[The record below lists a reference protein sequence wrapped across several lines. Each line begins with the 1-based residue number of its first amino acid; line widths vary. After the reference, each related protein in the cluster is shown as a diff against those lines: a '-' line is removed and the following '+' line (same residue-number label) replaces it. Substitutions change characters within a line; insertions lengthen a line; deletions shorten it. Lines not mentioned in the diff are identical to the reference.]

1 LPALAL
7 SVEPPERDT
16 MTRPPVLPSES
27 ILGRG
32 LLSQVIW
39 GGLVLGLTPLA
50 MGYYYH
56 RIGDPGWQT
65 MVFTTL
71 TLSQLALV
79 LSIRSERASFFSIGP
94 LTNRPLLVIVFV
106 TFLLQMMVTY
116 TPFWQDLLKTRSL
129 TANELGVS
137 LAVALLPFLADEARK
152 YVVRQRSPEAPTSG
166 SSL

>member
-1 LPALAL
+1 
-7 SVEPPERDT
+7 
-16 MTRPPVLPSES
+16 
-27 ILGRG
+27 
-32 LLSQVIW
+32 
-39 GGLVLGLTPLA
+39 VLGLTPLA

-56 RIGDPGWQT
+56 GIGDPGWQT

-79 LSIRSERASFFSIGP
+79 LSIRSEQASFFSIGP
-94 LTNRPLLVIVFV
+94 LTNRPLLVIVFA

-129 TANELGVS
+129 TGNELGVS

-152 YVVRQRSPEAPTSG
+152 YVVRRRSPEGPTSG